1 MASPGLVR
9 QAKKEFE
16 EQIAKD
22 RKQIMFEAERQR
34 PAKEM
39 FQTMKA

>member
-1 MASPGLVR
+1 MASLDAGK

-22 RKQIMFEAERQR
+22 RKQIMFETERQR